1 MRKAHVRIIAA
12 VLLVASVGLW
22 HRVTVHAQQSPAV
35 ADILPALLSEVKGLR
50 AAMEQMA
57 STNVHAQLLVGRLQL
72 QESRMAG
79 MIRRLDT
86 IRDALAAAR
95 RDLNEAADGVRRM
108 EGQRDAQISQEDWN
122 ALQDQRKRNL
132 AAMKANV
139 ARLTS
144 EEAQLAGELT
154 AEQGRWVDIS
164 QRLDELERSLTKR
177 Q

>member
-1 MRKAHVRIIAA
+1 
-12 VLLVASVGLW
+12 
-22 HRVTVHAQQSPAV
+22 
-35 ADILPALLSEVKGLR
+35 
-50 AAMEQMA
+50 
-57 STNVHAQLLVGRLQL
+57 
-72 QESRMAG
+72 MAG